1 MKPLAIFLVILVI
14 AALAGIGYLY
24 FTSNITVSFVSV
36 TATDPASQLDT
47 FDQVKAAV
55 GNDTFVGTRYSSAPL
70 TGAEDYL
77 FYTWTVHLENQSFLP
92 ADTIEIQVTPMA
104 GDALLIGDTALHH
117 QAGSRLANHLVG
129 NHGTTQTLRVVVE
142 QPNEVTHSFFMIGG
156 HLACLCFDH
165 KRALLLV
172 QNVDEMP
179 HRFVFA

>member
-55 GNDTFVGTRYSSAPL
+55 ENDTFVGTRYSSVPL

-104 GDALLIGDTALHH
+104 GDALLIGDTALHSLSARDH
-117 QAGSRLANHLVG
+117 TDLSATILTARDKHSVREAIVSWYVWGLPFSARI
-129 NHGTTQTLRVVVE
+129 TL
-142 QPNEVTHSFFMIGG
+142 G
-156 HLACLCFDH
+156 
-165 KRALLLV
+165 K
-172 QNVDEMP
+172 
-179 HRFVFA
+179 

>member
-55 GNDTFVGTRYSSAPL
+55 ENDTFVGTRYSSAPL

-104 GDALLIGDTALHH
+104 GDALLIGDTTLHSLSARDH
-117 QAGSRLANHLVG
+117 TDLSATILTARDKHSVREAIVSWYVWGLPFSARI
-129 NHGTTQTLRVVVE
+129 TL
-142 QPNEVTHSFFMIGG
+142 G
-156 HLACLCFDH
+156 
-165 KRALLLV
+165 K
-172 QNVDEMP
+172 
-179 HRFVFA
+179 